1 MRARNY
7 ETEKCNLNGGGERRR
22 RFRFLAFSI
31 KSSCGGQKTRGE
43 GNGTKDT
50 ERGRDG
56 GEEADSE
63 LIDDYCKRR
72 LSGPS
77 VRPSDGDGIWR
88 TMELLIR
95 PSSGYKLS
103 NDEAQTSFRKRER
116 QVIDSWVQRGV
127 AIISDELF

>member
-22 RFRFLAFSI
+22 RFRFLAVSI
-31 KSSCGGQKTRGE
+31 KSGGGGGQKTRGE
-43 GNGTKDT
+43 GNGAKDT

-77 VRPSDGDGIWR
+77 VRPTVTAFGGRWD
-88 TMELLIR
+88 
-95 PSSGYKLS
+95 
-103 NDEAQTSFRKRER
+103 F
-116 QVIDSWVQRGV
+116 
-127 AIISDELF
+127 